1 MMDAQQKKEHRR
13 EEAVK
18 EAINAVDGI
27 ILGATWGSTEETNW
41 LTGRIAEELTKKAMI
56 PYTAALMRMDQES
69 G

>member
-1 MMDAQQKKEHRR
+1 MDAQQEKDYRR
-13 EEAVK
+13 EVAVK
-18 EAINAVDGI
+18 EAVNTVDNI
-27 ILGATWGSTEETNW
+27 ILASTDGSTEETNW